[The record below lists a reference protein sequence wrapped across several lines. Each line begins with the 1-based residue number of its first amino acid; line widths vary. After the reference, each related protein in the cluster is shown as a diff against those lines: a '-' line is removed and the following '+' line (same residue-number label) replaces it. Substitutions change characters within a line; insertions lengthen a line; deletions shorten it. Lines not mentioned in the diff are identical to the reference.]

1 MTHPVTLQDAAKR
14 YDRVDA
20 VRGVTLALPPGETT
34 ALVGHNGAGKTTLMK
49 LALGLIRP
57 TAGTVRLLGADPA
70 GRAGAALRRQVGFL
84 PESLVLDGGL
94 TGRETLAFLA
104 RLKGLPPRAGWPL
117 LERLGLGP
125 AGDRRLAT
133 YSKGM
138 RQRVGLAQA
147 FMGTPALLLLDEPT
161 SGLDPDL
168 RADFYRLVGEAKGRG
183 AAVLLSSHALAEL
196 EGVAD
201 RIALME
207 AGRLVADGSLAELR
221 RRSGLPSRV
230 WLTMPQARIAALPA
244 RLGARPAGPDR
255 VEIALLNGAQL
266 PALRELAAVDA
277 GIEDIEIAA
286 PALDAVCAR
295 LRRAAAETGE
305 AA

>member
-1 MTHPVTLQDAAKR
+1 MTHPVALQDTAKR

-20 VRGVTLALPPGETT
+20 VRGVTLALAPGETT

-49 LALGLIRP
+49 LVLGLIRP

-70 GRAGAALRRQVGFL
+70 GREGALLRRRVGFL

-94 TGRETLAFLA
+94 SGRETLAFLA
-104 RLKGLPPRAGWPL
+104 RLKGLPPRAGLPL

-125 AGDRRLAT
+125 AADRRLAT

-168 RADFYRLVGEAKGRG
+168 RADFYRLVGEAKRRG

-207 AGRLVADGSLAELR
+207 GGRLVADGSLAELR

-244 RLGARPAGPDR
+244 ALGARPAGPDR
-255 VEIALLNGAQL
+255 VEIALLNGAKL
-266 PALRELAAVDA
+266 PALRELAALDA